1 MNQPIKNN
9 PVWDKANSTYMRL
22 IVLANGVTL
31 TGYSKKVARNE
42 RNDKTDLLTN
52 WILRDYK
59 NGYLNRRTKNEKI
72 TQLEYIDYFKQTD
85 SEYEPIIKLTYTHP
99 EWLNPQW
106 MENRKLYVFIN
117 RFYDFIHKGK
127 DESFII
133 NALEVRS
140 RTALQDPFNL
150 TFNRFSTIR
159 DLNAYIDKLTN
170 QKDLS
175 REAIQHFYRSYMEKY
190 FNNPSN
196 NL

>member
-9 PVWDKANSTYMRL
+9 PVWDKANSTFMRL
-22 IVLANGVTL
+22 IVLSNGVTL

-72 TQLEYIDYFKQTD
+72 TQLDYIDYYKKTD
-85 SEYEPIIKLTYTHP
+85 NEYEPIIKLTYTHP

-117 RFYDFIHKGK
+117 RFYDFIEKGK

-150 TFNRFSTIR
+150 SFVRFTSIR
-159 DLNAYIDKLTN
+159 DLNAYVDKLKN

-175 REAIQHFYRSYMEKY
+175 MEAIEHFYRAYCAKY
-190 FNNPSN
+190 FSSN
-196 NL
+196 